1 MNTTKILNLTPHA
14 ITILNRDG
22 IEMVKGSP
30 VAAGSPTVLRSIAPS
45 GAVARAAQAPAVDA
59 DPIDGIPTRTPGA
72 FGAPVDLPA
81 PAVDTYFVVSILTVG
96 AARAS
101 GRTVSDLL
109 TPDPIVRDVTG
120 NIVGALGFG
129 RHV

>member
-14 ITILNRDG
+14 ITILDRAG

-30 VAAGSPTVLRSIAPS
+30 VATGTPTVLRSIAPS
-45 GAVARAAQAPAVDA
+45 GTVARAAQAPAVDA

-72 FGAPVDLPA
+72 FGAPVDLPSPEA
-81 PAVDTYFVVSILTVG
+81 GTFFVVSILTVG
-96 AARAS
+96 ASRAS
-101 GRTVSDLL
+101 GRTVGDLL
-109 TPDPIVRDVTG
+109 TPDPIVRDTAG